1 MADLD
6 VLVGNW
12 DAANQ
17 LFVNDGTGT
26 LTEDTSSAIA
36 VGTDSTY
43 VVFAADMDNDGGAR
57 DVWDAHATAA
67 IGRHS
72 HMVSHVM
79 CCGWAAARR
88 ALTHMRDAL

>member
-6 VLVGNW
+6 VLVGNFGS
-12 DAANQ
+12 ANQ

-36 VGTDSTY
+36 VGTDYTY
-43 VVFAADMDNDGGAR
+43 AIFAADMDNDGGA
-57 DVWDAHATAA
+57 WDAWDVHATAA

-72 HMVSHVM
+72 HMVARVV
-79 CCGWAAARR
+79 CCIWAARR
-88 ALTHMRDAL
+88 GSEGATP